1 MVQCG
6 EAWRSIQSSVY
17 TAYLVYM
24 YMCNSID
31 FQFSKMSLLEYV
43 ISTLDLAD
51 SAPLSTQIHVSL
63 VELHMLCIHTNIYET
78 THAHC
83 KSMEMYKYT

>member
-1 MVQCG
+1 
-6 EAWRSIQSSVY
+6 
-17 TAYLVYM
+17 
-24 YMCNSID
+24 
-31 FQFSKMSLLEYV
+31 LEHV

-51 SAPLSTQIHVSL
+51 SAALSTQIHVSL
-63 VELHMLCIHTNIYET
+63 VELHMLCIHTNIYEA